1 MGAGRKKVRKTR
13 DGEERDRSEGDDE
26 RYRHRVGEKGRGTR
40 MAREGRRPLRKGKV
54 GMKER
59 QRHRR

>member
-1 MGAGRKKVRKTR
+1 MRKTR

-40 MAREGRRPLRKGKV
+40 MVREGRRPLRKGKMGV
-54 GMKER
+54 KER
-59 QRHRR
+59 QQHRR